1 MADQSLLITLA
12 NRNYDG
18 IDVEG
23 FASKRGL
30 RVVRLDS
37 YGTDLQEMYD
47 AHLLAEEP
55 ALVVG
60 TGDVSFDGELAAA
73 LGIPVVLVTAE
84 DANVELAERR
94 LEELGAI
101 VAGVFSAEQ
110 LADAEI
116 AAVEA
121 RQVMSPVVFESWL
134 IERAKEKRAHIV
146 LPEGE
151 DDRILQAAAQLLE
164 DEVVDLTI
172 LGDQADIDRRAADL
186 GLDLSAAQI
195 LNHLE
200 SDLLEEFAADFAELR
215 KKKGISLDDARETM
229 KDISYFG
236 TMMVHKGIA
245 DGMVSG
251 AAHTT
256 AHTIKP

>member
-146 LPEGE
+146 LPEGG
-151 DDRILQAAAQLLE
+151 DDRIL
-164 DEVVDLTI
+164 
-172 LGDQADIDRRAADL
+172 RAA
-186 GLDLSAAQI
+186 ST
-195 LNHLE
+195 
-200 SDLLEEFAADFAELR
+200 LLQRGVAEFAHLAGRIAAITDRVEATLIHGLSNALVESTNTKIRLITRLAYGFHSPRPLIALAML
-215 KKKGISLDDARETM
+215 SLGPHRPALPGRNPRT
-229 KDISYFG
+229 
-236 TMMVHKGIA
+236 
-245 DGMVSG
+245 
-251 AAHTT
+251 
-256 AHTIKP
+256 